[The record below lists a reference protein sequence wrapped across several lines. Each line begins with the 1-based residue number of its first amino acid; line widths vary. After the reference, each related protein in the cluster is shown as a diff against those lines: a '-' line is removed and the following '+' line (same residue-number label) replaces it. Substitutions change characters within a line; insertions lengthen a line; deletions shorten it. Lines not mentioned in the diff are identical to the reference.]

1 MSKTSRNGK
10 NQTEH
15 QPNTTSNYAYLEP
28 RKSRISQCTLKYV
41 DVDYINTDPSQEIE
55 IEAENE
61 LGKEKKTRGYLL
73 SVLA

>member
-1 MSKTSRNGK
+1 LN
-10 NQTEH
+10 
-15 QPNTTSNYAYLEP
+15 
-28 RKSRISQCTLKYV
+28 YV